1 LSGTFDQI
9 TTSVIFAV
17 WVFTALVGASLFVL
31 RRKLPA
37 SPRRYRTP
45 GYPVV
50 PALFVLVALW
60 LVINTLT
67 ASPVESTA
75 GLVLIALGLPLYF
88 YFRASG
94 WLNRARMKERPH

>member
-1 LSGTFDQI
+1 
-9 TTSVIFAV
+9 
-17 WVFTALVGASLFVL
+17 
-31 RRKLPA
+31 
-37 SPRRYRTP
+37 
-45 GYPVV
+45 V

-67 ASPVESTA
+67 ASPVESAA

-94 WLNRARMKERPH
+94 WLHRARMKERPH